1 MNSDS
6 FDKDPREGASTP
18 EPVPP
23 ADEKKS
29 GDRKE
34 IFSLDSIDDSWLDET
49 DIFVRGKDGQLTRK
63 KNPAAAQAPVQ
74 APVQGQAPAPVS
86 GSGPSQRPAAPQ
98 SPPPP
103 PPPPAV
109 NRLSPPA
116 SSSPS
121 SPSSPSTISSTA
133 LPPLPAATPAGSAV
147 RPAAAPPPPPPPSGS
162 RTSST
167 ALPQA
172 VPTSPTSPVSPTA
185 PPLPGASDLSGGYG
199 IQGVPGVPG
208 AGVIPGPGQSRSNAE
223 NVVSAPAAAK
233 RSLNVDPAEK
243 QERENYHFWVENTG
257 SMRLHGQYLPFGSR
271 SVSTLKAVASASTAV
286 ASADPGPSL
295 SSAIVSAVSPAE
307 PQSEFNTDNKPEL
320 RPEPRPEPVSEVVPD
335 SRVNQVPEAP
345 PVVEAPFR
353 QTESTHPPSS
363 IELQPDNPFSLSGSE
378 ALTVTPEVEHKP
390 EKSVVA
396 AENTVVV
403 SPAKSSDNVSAD
415 QAPVDIPVKEATPAI
430 PATPPA
436 PPVLPT
442 PPTGAPKRMPAA
454 FRTAEP
460 EAQSDGDHVH
470 TPAPG
475 GAFARGKASS
485 GAGVS
490 FKLIVAGLVVL
501 GVMGGVGIYQL
512 SRFLESKPA
521 SVQDKNDKDKAETKE
536 AKNDFKESG
545 NDSSKDPS
553 KDTGS
558 VEEPKLVS
566 QWARDFDKGVKFFDS
581 KNYDKAI
588 VFFTTSIA
596 DDSTHPE
603 VYHLRGKAYIQN
615 KRYEDAIQDFSR
627 AIKLKGNE
635 ENILLD
641 RAAAYVYSDELR
653 RAVRDYGRI
662 LKVNPENSKASYG
675 RGLVYVKQK
684 NYEDALKD
692 FQSTVDSDPAY
703 LNAYLQMGLLYSG
716 DDKNDKAVECF
727 TKALNIRKRDDLYY
741 ERALANYSLGQFDSA
756 LSDMSAAIGMNSKR
770 KEYYNDRGYIYLKLN
785 NTEKARADFQKAL
798 KLDPGY
804 DLAKQNL
811 EKLTQNQ
818 N

>member
-1 MNSDS
+1 
-6 FDKDPREGASTP
+6 
-18 EPVPP
+18 
-23 ADEKKS
+23 
-29 GDRKE
+29 
-34 IFSLDSIDDSWLDET
+34 
-49 DIFVRGKDGQLTRK
+49 
-63 KNPAAAQAPVQ
+63 
-74 APVQGQAPAPVS
+74 
-86 GSGPSQRPAAPQ
+86 
-98 SPPPP
+98 
-103 PPPPAV
+103 
-109 NRLSPPA
+109 
-116 SSSPS
+116 
-121 SPSSPSTISSTA
+121 
-133 LPPLPAATPAGSAV
+133 
-147 RPAAAPPPPPPPSGS
+147 
-162 RTSST
+162 
-167 ALPQA
+167 
-172 VPTSPTSPVSPTA
+172 
-185 PPLPGASDLSGGYG
+185 
-199 IQGVPGVPG
+199 
-208 AGVIPGPGQSRSNAE
+208 
-223 NVVSAPAAAK
+223 
-233 RSLNVDPAEK
+233 
-243 QERENYHFWVENTG
+243 
-257 SMRLHGQYLPFGSR
+257 MRLHGQYLPFGSR
-271 SVSTLKAVASASTAV
+271 SVSTLKSVASASTAV
-286 ASADPGPSL
+286 ATTDPGPSL

-307 PQSEFNTDNKPEL
+307 PQSEFNTDTKPEL
-320 RPEPRPEPVSEVVPD
+320 RPEHRPEPVSESVPD

-353 QTESTHPPSS
+353 KTESTRPPSS
-363 IELQPDNPFSLSGSE
+363 IDLQPDNPFSLSGAE
-378 ALTVTPEVEHKP
+378 ALTVTPEVEQKP
-390 EKSVVA
+390 EKSAVA

-403 SPAKSSDNVSAD
+403 SPAKSSDNAGAD
-415 QAPVDIPVKEATPAI
+415 QAPVDSPVKEATPAI
-430 PATPPA
+430 PPA
-436 PPVLPT
+436 PT
-442 PPTGAPKRMPAA
+442 TGAPKRMPAA

-460 EAQSDGDHVH
+460 EAQSDSDHVD

-475 GAFARGKASS
+475 GAFAREKAPS

-490 FKLIVAGLVVL
+490 FKLIVTGLVVL

-521 SVQDKNDKDKAETKE
+521 SVQDKNNTDKAETRE
-536 AKNDFKESG
+536 AKKEFKESG
-545 NDSSKDPS
+545 NDSGRAASKDPS
-553 KDTGS
+553 KDSGS

-684 NYEDALKD
+684 NYEEALKD

>member
-29 GDRKE
+29 GDRRE

-63 KNPAAAQAPVQ
+63 KNPAAAQGPVQ

-86 GSGPSQRPAAPQ
+86 GPAQKQAAPQ
-98 SPPPP
+98 SPPQP

-109 NRLSPPA
+109 NRDITDGSTFITFNNFVDCFAALA
-116 SSSPS
+116 GGDSSG
-121 SPSSPSTISSTA
+121 A
-133 LPPLPAATPAGSAV
+133 AV
-147 RPAAAPPPPPPPSGS
+147 RPAAAPPPPPPPPSGS
-162 RTSST
+162 RTPST

-172 VPTSPTSPVSPTA
+172 APTSPVSPTA

-199 IQGVPGVPG
+199 IQGCRNVPG
-208 AGVIPGPGQSRSNAE
+208 AGVIPGPGQSRSTAE

-320 RPEPRPEPVSEVVPD
+320 GPEHRPEPVSEVVPD
-335 SRVNQVPEAP
+335 SRVNQVPETP

-363 IELQPDNPFSLSGSE
+363 IELQPDNPFSLSGAE
-378 ALTVTPEVEHKP
+378 ALNVAPEVEHKP

-415 QAPVDIPVKEATPAI
+415 QAPVDIPVKEASPAI

-475 GAFARGKASS
+475 GAFARDKASS

-521 SVQDKNDKDKAETKE
+521 SVQDKNDTDKAETKE

-545 NDSSKDPS
+545 KDPS
-553 KDTGS
+553 KDSGS

-785 NTEKARADFQKAL
+785 NIEKARADFQKAL